1 MAILEVKDL
10 NFSYEEEG
18 KTIDNV
24 SFSVEEGSYTT
35 IVGHNGS
42 GKSTIAKLIMGLL
55 ESASG
60 MITIDGIALNNENL
74 AKIRSRIGIVFQ
86 NPDNQFIGATV
97 RDDIAFGL
105 ENHCVE
111 PSMMDEI
118 IDTNAAL
125 VKMSDFMDQ
134 EPTHLS
140 GGQKQRVAIAG
151 VLAMKPKLLIFDEAT
166 SMLDPDGKDEIKKVI
181 MKLHKESSLTILSI
195 THDID
200 EVASS
205 DYVVALDQGK
215 VVLTGTP
222 QEVFQQE
229 KKLKEMK
236 LDIPFSLKLA
246 DELKKR
252 GVTVDRCIT
261 MEGMVNELC
270 RLRSKM

>member
-60 MITIDGIALNNENL
+60 TITIDGIALNNENL

-118 IDTNAAL
+118 IDTNATL

-261 MEGMVNELC
+261 MEGMVNKLC

>member
-42 GKSTIAKLIMGLL
+42 GKSTIAKLIVGLL

-60 MITIDGIALNNENL
+60 TITIDGIALNNENL

-236 LDIPFSLKLA
+236 LDIPFSLKIA

-252 GVTVDRCIT
+252 GVTVGRCIT

>member
-10 NFSYEEEG
+10 NFSYEDEG

-60 MITIDGIALNNENL
+60 TITIDGIALNNENL

-200 EVASS
+200 EVANS

>member
-60 MITIDGIALNNENL
+60 TITIDGIALNNENL

-229 KKLKEMK
+229 KKLKGMK

>member
-42 GKSTIAKLIMGLL
+42 GKSTIAKLIIGLL

-60 MITIDGIALNNENL
+60 TITIDGIALNNENL

>member
-60 MITIDGIALNNENL
+60 TITIDGIALNNENL

-236 LDIPFSLKLA
+236 LDIPFSLKIA

-270 RLRSKM
+270 RLRSKR

>member
-60 MITIDGIALNNENL
+60 TITIDGIALNNENL

-118 IDTNAAL
+118 IDANAAL

>member
-1 MAILEVKDL
+1 MTILEVKDL

-60 MITIDGIALNNENL
+60 TITIDGIALNNENL

>member
-24 SFSVEEGSYTT
+24 SLSVEEGSYTT

-60 MITIDGIALNNENL
+60 TITIDGIALNNENL

-236 LDIPFSLKLA
+236 LDIPFSLKIA

>member
-1 MAILEVKDL
+1 M
-10 NFSYEEEG
+10 
-18 KTIDNV
+18 
-24 SFSVEEGSYTT
+24 
-35 IVGHNGS
+35 
-42 GKSTIAKLIMGLL
+42 
-55 ESASG
+55 
-60 MITIDGIALNNENL
+60 
-74 AKIRSRIGIVFQ
+74 
-86 NPDNQFIGATV
+86 
-97 RDDIAFGL
+97 
-105 ENHCVE
+105 
-111 PSMMDEI
+111 
-118 IDTNAAL
+118 
-125 VKMSDFMDQ
+125 
-134 EPTHLS
+134 
-140 GGQKQRVAIAG
+140 
-151 VLAMKPKLLIFDEAT
+151 
-166 SMLDPDGKDEIKKVI
+166 
-181 MKLHKESSLTILSI
+181 TILSI

-200 EVASS
+200 EDASS

>member
-1 MAILEVKDL
+1 MAVLEVKDL

-60 MITIDGIALNNENL
+60 TITIDGIALNNENL

-236 LDIPFSLKLA
+236 LDIPFSLKIA

>member
-60 MITIDGIALNNENL
+60 TITIDGIALNNENL

-229 KKLKEMK
+229 NKLKEMK

>member
-24 SFSVEEGSYTT
+24 SFSVEEGRYTT

-60 MITIDGIALNNENL
+60 PITIDGIALNNENL

-236 LDIPFSLKLA
+236 LDIPFSLKIA

>member
-60 MITIDGIALNNENL
+60 TITIDGIALNNENL

-215 VVLTGTP
+215 VVLTGIP

-236 LDIPFSLKLA
+236 LDIPFSLKIA

>member
-60 MITIDGIALNNENL
+60 TITIDGIALNNENL

-97 RDDIAFGL
+97 CDDIAFGL

>member
-1 MAILEVKDL
+1 MAILEVKEL

-60 MITIDGIALNNENL
+60 TIKIDGIVLNNENL

-236 LDIPFSLKLA
+236 LDIPFSLKIA

>member
-60 MITIDGIALNNENL
+60 TITIDSIALNNENL

-236 LDIPFSLKLA
+236 LDIPFSLKIA

>member
-1 MAILEVKDL
+1 
-10 NFSYEEEG
+10 
-18 KTIDNV
+18 
-24 SFSVEEGSYTT
+24 
-35 IVGHNGS
+35 
-42 GKSTIAKLIMGLL
+42 
-55 ESASG
+55 
-60 MITIDGIALNNENL
+60 
-74 AKIRSRIGIVFQ
+74 
-86 NPDNQFIGATV
+86 
-97 RDDIAFGL
+97 
-105 ENHCVE
+105 
-111 PSMMDEI
+111 
-118 IDTNAAL
+118 
-125 VKMSDFMDQ
+125 MDQ

-195 THDID
+195 THDME

-215 VVLTGTP
+215 FVLIGKP

-236 LDIPFSLKLA
+236 LDIPFSLKIA

>member
-60 MITIDGIALNNENL
+60 TITIDGIALNNENL
-74 AKIRSRIGIVFQ
+74 AKIHSRIGIVFQ

-118 IDTNAAL
+118 IDANAAL

-222 QEVFQQE
+222 QEVFHQE

-236 LDIPFSLKLA
+236 LDIPFYLKLA

>member
-60 MITIDGIALNNENL
+60 TITIDGIALNNENL

-166 SMLDPDGKDEIKKVI
+166 SMLDPNGKDEIKKVI

-236 LDIPFSLKLA
+236 LDIPFSLKIA

>member
-24 SFSVEEGSYTT
+24 SFSVEEGRYTT

-60 MITIDGIALNNENL
+60 TITIDGIALNNENL

-236 LDIPFSLKLA
+236 LDIPFSLKIA

>member
-60 MITIDGIALNNENL
+60 TITIDGIALNNENL

-236 LDIPFSLKLA
+236 LDIPFSLKIA

-270 RLRSKM
+270 RLRSRM